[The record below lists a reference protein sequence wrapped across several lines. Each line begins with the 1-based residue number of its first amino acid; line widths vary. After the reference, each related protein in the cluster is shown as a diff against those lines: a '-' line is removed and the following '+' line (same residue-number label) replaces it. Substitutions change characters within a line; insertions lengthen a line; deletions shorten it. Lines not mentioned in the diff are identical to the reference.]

1 MKINRKKFEFLVKR
15 YPNHKLL
22 KIGKDRYLEIKHYK
36 GCFEGLINLLKCIV
50 AIPIGLIWGELEFLW
65 ECILEIPMWFKELC
79 KSIVDSLPI
88 GYIKV
93 IDGQDKVLAKF
104 KEEQSWKDKYL
115 D

>member
-1 MKINRKKFEFLVKR
+1 MFK
-15 YPNHKLL
+15 Y
-22 KIGKDRYLEIKHYK
+22 G
-36 GCFEGLINLLKCIV
+36 FEGLINLLKCIV

-65 ECILEIPMWFKELC
+65 ECILELPMLFKEFC
-79 KSIVDSLPI
+79 KSIVDSFPI

-93 IDGQDKVLAKF
+93 IDEQDRVLAKF